1 MMAGEGEGRNWEEVA
16 EQADKVVSSVD
27 QVALLAWMGIKADT
41 RENAGEVKKDMERAK
56 GSYIYSCH
64 Q

>member
-27 QVALLAWMGIKADT
+27 LADT
-41 RENAGEVKKDMERAK
+41 RENQSINQFIPYNTEK
-56 GSYIYSCH
+56 Y

>member
-41 RENAGEVKKDMERAK
+41 RD
-56 GSYIYSCH
+56 IYLQRNMSGL
-64 Q
+64 